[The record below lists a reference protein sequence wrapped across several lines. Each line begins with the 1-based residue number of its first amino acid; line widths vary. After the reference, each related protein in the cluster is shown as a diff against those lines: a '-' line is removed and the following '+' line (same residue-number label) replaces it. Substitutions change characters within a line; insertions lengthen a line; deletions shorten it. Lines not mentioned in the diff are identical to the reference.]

1 MRYSKKT
8 EHIVLGESVSKI
20 LKLASRVLKG
30 TYSAHRNTKYIEYPF
45 LTKNDL
51 MGYILKIAK
60 RFWLKGRDLHAC

>member
-30 TYSAHRNTKYIEYPF
+30 TYSAHRNTKYSEYPF
-45 LTKNDL
+45 LTTNV
-51 MGYILKIAK
+51 
-60 RFWLKGRDLHAC
+60 